1 MTESNQNRSTKK
13 YNQDNQIL
21 AEFLAE
27 IRQWAETITQ
37 LRSDINTLKVNLEPI
52 LKAFQGSETRD
63 SILTRIKLL
72 EEALERIEKAVE
84 EANNTQIE
92 KDMIDIRNSIDKL
105 QNGLATLNKT
115 VEDMKTGDMKKFND
129 FMEASKAS
137 WKKTVV
143 EVVKWIAAIASA
155 YIIYKL
161 TGK

>member
-1 MTESNQNRSTKK
+1 MTESNQNRTTRK
-13 YNQDNQIL
+13 YSQDNQIL

-52 LKAFQGSETRD
+52 LKAFQGTETRD

-72 EEALERIEKAVE
+72 EEALERIEKAVD

-92 KDMIDIRNSIDKL
+92 KDMIDIRNSIDKI
-105 QNGLATLNKT
+105 QNGLTTINKA
-115 VEDMKTGDMKKFND
+115 VEDLKIGDIKKFND

-137 WKKTVV
+137 WRKTAL
-143 EVVKWIAAIASA
+143 EVIKWIGAIASA
-155 YIIYKL
+155 YIIYRI

>member
-72 EEALERIEKAVE
+72 EDTLERIEKAVE

-92 KDMIDIRNSIDKL
+92 KDMIDIRNSIDKI
-105 QNGLATLNKT
+105 QNGLSALNKA
-115 VEDMKTGDMKKFND
+115 VEDVKAGDIKKFND

-137 WKKTVV
+137 WKKTVI
-143 EVVKWIAAIASA
+143 EIIKWIAAIASA